1 MKVKELK
8 GDLVGVK
15 IKIPKKY
22 QDRYMKI
29 KKEMYLFSWW
39 GKGVWLKNSMK
50 ENQVYPLVFNTNNK
64 ELLEFTVIKGQLND
78 KHYGNR

>member
-64 ELLEFTVIKGQLND
+64 ELLEFTVIKG
-78 KHYGNR
+78 